1 MLQDNRIIYAYV
13 VNLLRTY
20 DDINVNDTVVIIYT
34 NVILTIITV
43 CEKVQTLSRIFS
55 LYPHAVCHTNA
66 NIDFY
71 LINIRGNEKCN
82 INGTRVVGNCA
93 NLVRAL
99 ELATG
104 TYRGAYINIAV
115 VLLASCFHLQ
125 IISAAACES
134 YADKPRT
141 RIPRYLFLAICD
153 DGEKK

>member
-1 MLQDNRIIYAYV
+1 M
-13 VNLLRTY
+13 
-20 DDINVNDTVVIIYT
+20 
-34 NVILTIITV
+34 TIITV
-43 CEKVQTLSRIFS
+43 CEKVETLSRIFP
-55 LYPHAVCHTNA
+55 LYPHAVCLERHTNA

-71 LINIRGNEKCN
+71 LINIRDNEKGN
-82 INGTRVVGNCA
+82 INGTRMVGNYA
-93 NLVRAL
+93 NLARAL
-99 ELATG
+99 ELVTG

-153 DGEKK
+153 DGGKK